1 MRLSSTARNSHF
13 ITSTLCAEK
22 HPSPDF
28 GAFYIPQLLV
38 QGKEEL
44 IMAKRRARAVT
55 KAKPKPKRFER
66 IPKGFHAV
74 TPYLAINGAALAIEW
89 YKRAFG
95 AKELMRQATPDGK
108 LMHSRVRIGDSIVM
122 MSDVFPSGHKDPLQL
137 GGSAI
142 TLHIYSNNVDPLWKR
157 AVEAGA
163 KIDMQ
168 LDDMFWGEG
177 YGQLTDPFGH
187 SWSLSMQIPMSKKQ
201 MDQRRAE
208 AMKMFEQDQH
218 PGHESTQPP

>member
-1 MRLSSTARNSHF
+1 MAR
-13 ITSTLCAEK
+13 K
-22 HPSPDF
+22 H
-28 GAFYIPQLLV
+28 
-38 QGKEEL
+38 L
-44 IMAKRRARAVT
+44 IMAGRRARVAK

-74 TPYLAINGAALAIEW
+74 TPYLAVNGAALAIEW

-95 AKELMRQATPDGK
+95 AKELMRQPVSDGK
-108 LMHSRVRIGDSIVM
+108 LMHARVKIGDSVVM
-122 MSDVFPSGHKDPLQL
+122 ISDVFPGGHKDPLQL

-142 TLHIYSNNVDPLWKR
+142 TLHIYSNDVDALWKK

-168 LDDMFWGEG
+168 LDDMFWGER
-177 YGQLTDPFGH
+177 YGQVTDPFGH
-187 SWSLSMQIPMSKKQ
+187 SWSMGMRIPISKKQ
-201 MDQRRAE
+201 MEEQRAE

-218 PGHESTQPP
+218 PSHESTQSA